1 MAGPALASRGPRIVA
16 EQSSLVSCVVPELK
30 KIRDPVKLVTGI
42 HDLRGL
48 LSIASLAPSEVVMTP
63 ISACPCLPTPER
75 RSVWHRF
82 FGSMVDI
89 RAQKMEDEVANF
101 FDRHR
106 YDLPPE
112 LLIELE
118 RRR

>member
-1 MAGPALASRGPRIVA
+1 
-16 EQSSLVSCVVPELK
+16 
-30 KIRDPVKLVTGI
+30 
-42 HDLRGL
+42 
-48 LSIASLAPSEVVMTP
+48 MTP